1 MKTRREFL
9 SIAAGSL
16 LLSKATSLFGSE
28 NLARILSLSS
38 CKIGICDWDIR
49 AAGSPEC
56 FAVAKELG
64 FDGVQVSYETNGPNA
79 LADKANR
86 PKFVT
91 AAKASGVGIA
101 SLCMG
106 LLNSYP
112 LATTP
117 EAENWVEN
125 CLDAMA
131 DMNVDQVLLAF
142 FGNGDMHQM
151 KEQQPLVINK
161 LKRLAPIAEKKNK
174 TLAIES
180 YLTADDYLRLLDS
193 IGSDAVKV
201 YYDVRNSHNKGY
213 DIFHEMALLG
223 KKKLISQ
230 VHLKE
235 DHTRLGEGDINFPKV
250 IETLDKIDYN
260 GWLIVESAST
270 GDWKA
275 SQTANA
281 RFVKKLIGR

>member
-16 LLSKATSLFGSE
+16 FLSKAASMFGSE
-28 NLARILSLSS
+28 NLSHILSLSA

-49 AAGSPEC
+49 AAGRPDS

-64 FDGVQVSYETNGPNA
+64 FDGVQVSFETSGPNA

-86 PKFVT
+86 PKFVD
-91 AAKASGVGIA
+91 AAKASGADIA

-117 EAENWVEN
+117 EAESWVEN
-125 CLDAMA
+125 CLEAMA
-131 DMNVDQVLLAF
+131 DMDVEQVLLAF
-142 FGNGDMHQM
+142 FGNGDMSQK
-151 KEQQPLVINK
+151 KEHQPLVINK
-161 LKRLAPIAEKKNK
+161 LKHLTPIAEKKNK

-180 YLTADDYLRLLDS
+180 YLSAEDHIRLLDA

-201 YYDVRNSHNKGY
+201 YYDVCNSHNKGY
-213 DIFHEMALLG
+213 DIFQEMELLG

-235 DHTRLGEGDINFPKV
+235 DQTRLGDGNINFPKV

-281 RFVKKLIGR
+281 RFVKELIGK